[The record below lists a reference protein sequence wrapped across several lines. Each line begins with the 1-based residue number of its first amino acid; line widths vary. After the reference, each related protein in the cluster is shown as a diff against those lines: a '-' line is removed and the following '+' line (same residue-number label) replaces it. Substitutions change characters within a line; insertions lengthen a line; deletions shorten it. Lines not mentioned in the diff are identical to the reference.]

1 MSVFRKMLIDSQ
13 RLVYR
18 EQCLGV
24 TDIGFEEYLFLRWD
38 MDHAFATKAGN
49 RSTVHGDG
57 IHPVYAFW
65 TQQFVGVVDNVQ
77 ASVDHE
83 DWLSGGTEG
92 SGIDYLSINARI
104 LSTHVEENLTPWSLV
119 TVLIDFTQLLRLR
132 AVPPASSERLR
143 FTGSTLW
150 RPTTSKLGI
159 GVEGPVD
166 RYAT

>member
-1 MSVFRKMLIDSQ
+1 M
-13 RLVYR
+13 
-18 EQCLGV
+18 
-24 TDIGFEEYLFLRWD
+24 
-38 MDHAFATKAGN
+38 
-49 RSTVHGDG
+49 
-57 IHPVYAFW
+57 
-65 TQQFVGVVDNVQ
+65 Q